1 MIFLP
6 YSFSNIDE
14 TIFMSPVLLSCL
26 QFGLADPAEFQQL
39 PPPRLA
45 TFPTVDALDVWRQMG
60 CLIEQF
66 ILLGVVVLRSLFDC
80 NLFRYGFVELRN
92 FCMVCLCIFSSIY
105 LYISVV

>member
-1 MIFLP
+1 MRQFLCRLYCYRVCNLVLP
-6 YSFSNIDE
+6 ILQNSSN
-14 TIFMSPVLLSCL
+14 F
-26 QFGLADPAEFQQL
+26 
-39 PPPRLA
+39 PPPAPA